1 MSTVTGARLIRHFP
15 SIDST
20 NEHALTLA
28 AAGAAEGTVVVADE
42 QTAGRGRRGR
52 DWYSPEG
59 GLYLSY
65 VVRDVTSLPRPSL
78 LTLAA
83 GVAAARAIE
92 AATGL
97 APQLKWPNDVMTPRE
112 PSAAGSS
119 GARKLAGI
127 LTEGSSVGS
136 RLEFAVIG
144 IGINV
149 SLASVPPALAAIA
162 ASLEEELG
170 RAVERDALQAALIAE
185 LDDVVR
191 RLRQGAHAR
200 LLEDWVARAPMSRGA
215 AVSWRADGVDRH
227 GVTAGV
233 SEDGALLVRAG
244 PSVEALV
251 AGEVIWT

>member
-1 MSTVTGARLIRHFP
+1 MSTVAGARIIRHFHR
-15 SIDST
+15 IDST
-20 NEHALTLA
+20 NEHALALA
-28 AAGAAEGTVVVADE
+28 AAGAADGTVVVADE

-65 VVRDVTSLPRPSL
+65 VVRNVASLPRPSL

-83 GVAAARAIE
+83 GVAAARATE

-112 PSAAGSS
+112 PSAAS
-119 GARKLAGI
+119 GARARKLAGI

-149 SLASVPPALAAIA
+149 SMASVPPALTAIA

-170 RAVERDALQAALIAE
+170 REVDRDALQAALIGE
-185 LDDVVR
+185 LDGAMR
-191 RLRQGAHAR
+191 RLRQGEHGR
-200 LLEDWVARAPMSRGA
+200 LLEDWIARAPMSRGA
-215 AVSWRADGVDRH
+215 EVSWRAGGEDRR

-233 SEDGALLVRAG
+233 NEDGALLVRVG
-244 PSVEALV
+244 PAVETLV

>member
-1 MSTVTGARLIRHFP
+1 
-15 SIDST
+15 
-20 NEHALTLA
+20 
-28 AAGAAEGTVVVADE
+28 
-42 QTAGRGRRGR
+42 
-52 DWYSPEG
+52 
-59 GLYLSY
+59 
-65 VVRDVTSLPRPSL
+65 
-78 LTLAA
+78 
-83 GVAAARAIE
+83 
-92 AATGL
+92 
-97 APQLKWPNDVMTPRE
+97 MTPRE
-112 PSAAGSS
+112 PSAAGS

-170 RAVERDALQAALIAE
+170 RAVERDALQAALIVE
-185 LDDVVR
+185 LDGVVR
-191 RLRQGAHAR
+191 RLRQGEHAR
-200 LLEDWVARAPMSRGA
+200 LLEEWTARAPMSRGA
-215 AVSWRADGVDRH
+215 EVSWRADGGDRR

-233 SEDGALLVRAG
+233 SEDGALLVRVG